1 MNLPNRIT
9 ITRIILVPIFML
21 FIVPLS
27 MNYDTQIAGIN
38 IYSLIAAIIFV
49 VASITDGLDGHIARS
64 RNLITNFGKFLDP
77 IADKLLISGALLT
90 LVERGDVS
98 SWVAMIIITRE
109 FIVTALRLV
118 AASEGIVIAA
128 SKSGKIKT
136 VTQIVAVTA
145 LITQNWPLTLIWS
158 GFSCFSVIALTLA
171 VITTVYSGIEYVI
184 KNKQV
189 FTEF

>member
-158 GFSCFSVIALTLA
+158 GFSWFSVIALTLA